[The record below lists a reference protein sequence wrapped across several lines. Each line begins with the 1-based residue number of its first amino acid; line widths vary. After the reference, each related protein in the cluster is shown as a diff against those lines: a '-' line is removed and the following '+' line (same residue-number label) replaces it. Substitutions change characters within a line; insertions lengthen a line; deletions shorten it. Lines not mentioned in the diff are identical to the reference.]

1 MKLASTY
8 SFYFKVLNVRKEIQG
23 IIYAKCSNL
32 YKEIEVSYVKIKVF

>member
-8 SFYFKVLNVRKEIQG
+8 SFCFIVLNVRKEIQG

-32 YKEIEVSYVKIKVF
+32 YKGIEVSYMKIKVF